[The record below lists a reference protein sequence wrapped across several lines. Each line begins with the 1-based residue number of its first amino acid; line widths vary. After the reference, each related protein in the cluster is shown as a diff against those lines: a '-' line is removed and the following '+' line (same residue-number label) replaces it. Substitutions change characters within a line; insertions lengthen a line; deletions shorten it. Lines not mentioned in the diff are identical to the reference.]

1 MRTPKPEPQFAT
13 LSQQAEAAQLGMW
26 VFLATEVLFFGGLIF
41 TYFVYRAAYPVD
53 FAIAARDTELWC
65 GSANVALLV
74 TSSLS
79 MVLSVEAAAEGRR
92 PALLL
97 CLGVTALLGAAFL
110 SIKGYEYVGD
120 YRHQVMPA
128 VNFLLKPGHRPP
140 VELFWIFY
148 FIATGLHAIH
158 LTIGIALVLLML
170 GRARHG
176 TVGPLYYAPI
186 EVVGLYWSF
195 VDVVWLFLF
204 PALYLPGRG

>member
-1 MRTPKPEPQFAT
+1 IISSAPRPSPPTPTNTTPTPASVSRKTVRFTPELAMRTLKPEPQFAT

-41 TYFVYRAAYPVD
+41 TYFVYRAA
-53 FAIAARDTELWC
+53 
-65 GSANVALLV
+65 
-74 TSSLS
+74 
-79 MVLSVEAAAEGRR
+79 
-92 PALLL
+92 
-97 CLGVTALLGAAFL
+97 FL
-110 SIKGYEYVGD
+110 SIKGYEYVAD

-140 VELFWIFY
+140 AELFWIFY

-176 TVGPLYYAPI
+176 TVGPLYYAPL
-186 EVVGLYWSF
+186 EV
-195 VDVVWLFLF
+195 
-204 PALYLPGRG
+204 